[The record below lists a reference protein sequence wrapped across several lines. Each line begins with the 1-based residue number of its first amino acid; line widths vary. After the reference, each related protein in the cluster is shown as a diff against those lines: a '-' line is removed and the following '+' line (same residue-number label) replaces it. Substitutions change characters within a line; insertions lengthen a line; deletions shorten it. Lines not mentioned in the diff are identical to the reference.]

1 MTDDPEKDEA
11 EEDAQAAAPPTERL
25 INVTLDDSAVI
36 RRSPEVEHE
45 RAVAIYDLLEDNAF
59 RPLGDYS
66 GPYHLHLSIAEN
78 RLQLDILDEAQ
89 RSLDTVALPL
99 LPFRRVIRDYFA
111 VCETYYE
118 AIKTASPARIEAID
132 MGRRGLHNEGSEL
145 LRERLDGK
153 IEIDFQTARR
163 LFTLICV
170 LHIRG

>member
-1 MTDDPEKDEA
+1 MTDDSEKD
-11 EEDAQAAAPPTERL
+11 APEGEREGERPSERL
-25 INVTLDDSAVI
+25 TDITLDDSAVI

-59 RPLGDYS
+59 RPSGDYS
-66 GPYHLHLSIAEN
+66 GPYHLHLSISEN
-78 RLQLDILDEAQ
+78 RLQMEIRDEAGQ
-89 RSLDTVALPL
+89 PLDMVALPL

-118 AIKTASPARIEAID
+118 AIKTASPARIESID

-145 LRERLDGK
+145 LQERLDGK
-153 IEIDFQTARR
+153 IEIDFDTARR

>member
-1 MTDDPEKDEA
+1 MTDDPQKDEA
-11 EEDAQAAAPPTERL
+11 EKDVPQTERL
-25 INVTLDDSAVI
+25 TSVTLDDSAVI

-78 RLQLDILDEAQ
+78 RLQLDILDEADS
-89 RSLDTVALPL
+89 SLDTVALPL
-99 LPFRRVIRDYFA
+99 LPFRRVIRDYFS

-118 AIKTASPARIEAID
+118 AIKTASPAKIEAID

-145 LRERLDGK
+145 LQERLDGK
-153 IEIDFQTARR
+153 IEVDFDTARR

>member
-1 MTDDPEKDEA
+1 MTEDSEQGAQPEPSPK
-11 EEDAQAAAPPTERL
+11 ERL

-59 RPLGDYS
+59 RPIGDYG
-66 GPYHLHLSIAEN
+66 GPYQLHLSIAEN
-78 RLQLDILDEAQ
+78 RLLLDIRTEEQSPLG
-89 RSLDTVALPL
+89 TVTLPL

-111 VCETYYE
+111 VCETYYQ
-118 AIKTASPARIEAID
+118 AIKTASPAKIEAID

-145 LRERLDGK
+145 LLDRLDGK
-153 IEIDFQTARR
+153 VAIDFDTARC